1 MTLPKLLQTAIIV
14 LLLDGIYLTTLSS
27 TFAKMIKNIETE
39 LIKIRQQGSMK
50 PVQVNATEEQI
61 KKGAPASYQVPITFD
76 NANFF
81 E

>member
-1 MTLPKLLQTAIIV
+1 
-14 LLLDGIYLTTLSS
+14 
-27 TFAKMIKNIETE
+27 MIKNIETE

-81 E
+81 V